1 MAITNAT
8 IGTGYAS
15 AYTSSGNNAITSIIF
30 CNTQAYNPS
39 NPSANID
46 YLYVYAVPSGDPVD
60 PPNANSIIVNGLPI
74 PAGETV
80 SLDQEKL
87 VFETQ
92 DKLVAKCTNGYIVA
106 TVSTLAV

>member
-8 IGTGYAS
+8 ITTGYTS

-30 CNTQAYNPS
+30 CNTQAYNPAL
-39 NPSANID
+39 PSANID
-46 YLYVYAVPSGDPVD
+46 YLYVHVVKSGEPTT
-60 PPNANSIIVNGLPI
+60 PPNANTIIVNGLPI

-87 VFETQ
+87 VLELN
-92 DKLVAKCTNGYIVA
+92 DKLIVKCTNGYLVA

>member
-8 IGTGYAS
+8 IGTGTAA
-15 AYTSSGNNAITSIIF
+15 AYTSSGSNAITSIII
-30 CNTQAYNPS
+30 CNTQEYNPS
-39 NPSANID
+39 LPAANID
-46 YLYVYAVPSGDPVD
+46 YLYMYAVPSAGSIS
-60 PPNANSIIVNGLPI
+60 PPDANTLIINKLPI

-87 VFETQ
+87 VFENG
-92 DKLVAKCTNGYIVA
+92 DKLVAKCTNGYLVA